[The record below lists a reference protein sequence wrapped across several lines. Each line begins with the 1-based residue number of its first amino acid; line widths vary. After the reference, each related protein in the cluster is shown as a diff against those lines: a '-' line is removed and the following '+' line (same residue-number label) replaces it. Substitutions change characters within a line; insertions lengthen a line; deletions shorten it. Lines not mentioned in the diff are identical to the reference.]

1 MIPIMQPT
9 VSYIKKWGES
19 LHILESSSL
28 TPRFPAWNP
37 NRQCCQVSHRK
48 GRSLGMGLLQ
58 FLPCSLGIG
67 LVWYQPFFH
76 FFQPHTST
84 LTTQTGSRTHSYT
97 PSQIKCSN
105 YYFWSARPFTEYTTW
120 RLPHAHSSDSDPK
133 ILLQLSLQM
142 SWKTFFDST
151 SVDQAW
157 WPNGWTHGFLCFS
170 WAGCLKKINT
180 PTATWLCIPN

>member
-28 TPRFPAWNP
+28 TPRFPPWNP

-67 LVWYQPFFH
+67 LVWYQPFFST
-76 FFQPHTST
+76 FFSHTHP
-84 LTTQTGSRTHSYT
+84 LSRHK
-97 PSQIKCSN
+97 Q
-105 YYFWSARPFTEYTTW
+105 A
-120 RLPHAHSSDSDPK
+120 HAHTHTHPHRLNAVITIFEVSRCVPG
-133 ILLQLSLQM
+133 LSLNTQ
-142 SWKTFFDST
+142 
-151 SVDQAW
+151 
-157 WPNGWTHGFLCFS
+157 HGGCRMHIALILILKSSSNSPYKWVERLFLIAPVWIRPYDLMDELMAFYAS
-170 WAGCLKKINT
+170 LGLA
-180 PTATWLCIPN
+180 A